1 MKNSASLRPGGF
13 ARASFG
19 GGGASQLAVPE
30 TAVRYDADGAVLMTV
45 DATNHVHEAQ
55 VRTGQ
60 HAGGYVQLISG
71 PPAGTRILL
80 AAAVFV
86 LPGDKIDPAE
96 DAAGPG
102 AR

>member
-1 MKNSASLRPGGF
+1 M
-13 ARASFG
+13 
-19 GGGASQLAVPE
+19 
-30 TAVRYDADGAVLMTV
+30 
-45 DATNHVHEAQ
+45 
-55 VRTGQ
+55 RTGQ

>member
-1 MKNSASLRPGGF
+1 M
-13 ARASFG
+13 
-19 GGGASQLAVPE
+19 PE
-30 TAVRYDADGAVLMTV
+30 TAVRYDADGAVVMTV

-86 LPGDKIDPAE
+86 LQGDKVIPD
-96 DAAGPG
+96 DVSPG
-102 AR
+102 GR